1 MLCGVRF
8 NSSKMLITNAT
19 TMHPK
24 NERSLLAVQKI
35 MLENCLD
42 VVCFTNELNEVR
54 SESKYSRN
62 YISLEVGDIVHV
74 LVSPITQKLNISSS
88 TGCFVNVGGDVR
100 GGGDYQYDKEV
111 LVGDILPFGDYLE
124 REFEYRIEERVIKK
138 SLARENNC
146 HEYYK
151 I

>member
-1 MLCGVRF
+1 
-8 NSSKMLITNAT
+8 MLITKT
-19 TMHPK
+19 TTIHPK

-35 MLENCLD
+35 MLDNNLK
-42 VVCFTNELNEVR
+42 VVAFTNELNEVR

-88 TGCFVNVGGDVR
+88 TGCFVNVGGDVS

-124 REFEYRIEERVIKK
+124 REFEYRIEERIIRK
-138 SLARENNC
+138 SWARENNC
-146 HEYYK
+146 HKYYK